1 MGVDGKA
8 PLPLIVFAHLGKK
21 SSFGALVAFD
31 VTHGSLQ
38 PFPHIVLFKLSKKH

>member
-1 MGVDGKA
+1 MGDDGKA
-8 PLPLIVFAHLGKK
+8 PLPLMVFAHLGKK

-31 VTHGSLQ
+31 VTYDFLQ